1 MIFNAKEG
9 TIYEQ
14 IKLGFF
20 RVLVKI
26 GSFVEVELA
35 IWFANHNFV
44 SLVEVFLCDDVPFLE
59 EGRKTG

>member
-35 IWFANHNFV
+35 I
-44 SLVEVFLCDDVPFLE
+44 
-59 EGRKTG
+59 